1 MSTYTEKQCA
11 ALTNAA
17 PVSFEDAQA
26 FAAAFGVSTQ
36 SVIGKVKS
44 LGIDYIPK
52 APTPKRVKGATKAK
66 LVEEIAGKLDAN
78 PEKLD
83 GLANAKASA
92 LAYLL
97 DCIPA

>member
-26 FAAAFGVSTQ
+26 FANEFGVSTQ

-44 LGIDYIPK
+44 LGLDYIPK
-52 APTPKRVKGATKAK
+52 APTPKRAKGATKSM
-66 LVEEIAGKLDAN
+66 LVGEIAGKLDADL
-78 PEKLD
+78 EKLD
-83 GLANAKASA
+83 GLGNAKASA
-92 LAYLL
+92 LVYLL
-97 DCIPA
+97 DVIPS

>member
-11 ALTNAA
+11 ALINAA
-17 PVSFEDAQA
+17 PVSFDDAKK
-26 FAAAFGVSTQ
+26 FADDFGVSTQ

-52 APTPKRVKGATKAK
+52 APTPKRAKGATKAK
-66 LVEEIAGKLDAN
+66 LVDEIAGKLNADL
-78 PEKLD
+78 EKLD

-97 DCIPA
+97 DAIPS

>member
-1 MSTYTEKQCA
+1 MPYSEKQCA

-17 PVSFEDAQA
+17 PVSFEDAKK
-26 FAAAFGVSTQ
+26 FADEFGVSTQ

-44 LGIDYIPK
+44 LGLDYIPK
-52 APTPKRVKGATKAK
+52 APTAKRVKGATKAK
-66 LVEEIAGKLDAN
+66 LVEEIAGKLNAN

-92 LAYLL
+92 LAFLL
-97 DCIPA
+97 DSIPA